1 MPDGRCIC
9 WTVLSLAMVK
19 TLAALANTLV
29 TALLAVVAV
38 QSVAADEYAIIV
50 GSYADQTNA
59 ERARV
64 VVETH
69 LRQRGISAQVRLLP
83 ANGRTRVAVAAVTQ
97 NRQRLL
103 QQLRQDKY
111 PDAWSLALKAQAPPV
126 RNAAPLRQ
134 GTERAP
140 PAPPRNP
147 PTQTARAETT
157 TSATPSRLA
166 RRQQRPK
173 PIAQPMQLDARL
185 KGFASAADIPGSD
198 WQLSEVANPTTDAS
212 GDLRVMLN
220 KTVGPL
226 QFQLHHSTALQA
238 GDAVQWGQIASAQID
253 QVTVNDNGRLLDM
266 TWQTDSGARHQWS
279 HRIDRLSAQWR
290 QGDWSITIGRQ
301 AVSWG
306 SGIVFQP
313 LDPFNPFAPT
323 AVDRDYKNGDDLVL
337 GEALLPNGHDLQV
350 LHVIR
355 RDPQQ
360 HIRKGVSSTAAKWHG
375 YLLNS
380 EFELI
385 VAKHYDQ
392 DFVGLSVR
400 QPVGPA
406 VIRSDLAWR
415 QGAQSGDRWRLLGI
429 VNADVAFP
437 IRDRMAYVFAEYFHN
452 DFGMQRMPTAGDR
465 LPPQLQTAL
474 LRGEVFN
481 FMRDYLAVG
490 ASYQWHP
497 LLTQSLSVISNL
509 NDGSALLQ
517 GQIAVDAA
525 QNQQL
530 QFGYIGGYADPGDE
544 FAPLP
549 VTISPEG
556 EILTQG
562 GSDRYYLRWAW
573 YF

>member
-1 MPDGRCIC
+1 
-9 WTVLSLAMVK
+9 MVK

-157 TSATPSRLA
+157 TSATASRPA

-173 PIAQPMQLDARL
+173 PTAQPMQVDARL
-185 KGFASAADIPGSD
+185 KGFAVAADVPGSD

-238 GDAVQWGQIASAQID
+238 GDAVQWGQAAIAQID
-253 QVTVNDNGRLLDM
+253 QVAANDNGRLLDM

-290 QGDWSITIGRQ
+290 QGDWSVTIGRQ

-323 AVDRDYKNGDDLVL
+323 AVDRDYKSGDDLVL

-375 YLLNS
+375 YVLNS

-406 VIRSDLAWR
+406 VIRTDLAWR

-452 DFGMQRMPTAGDR
+452 DFGVQRMPTAGDR

-481 FMRDYLAVG
+481 LMRDYLALG

-517 GQIAVDAA
+517 GQISVDAA

-544 FAPLP
+544 FAPFPAAL
-549 VTISPEG
+549 SPEG

>member
-1 MPDGRCIC
+1 
-9 WTVLSLAMVK
+9 MVK

-83 ANGRTRVAVAAVTQ
+83 ANGRTRVAVAAATQ

-185 KGFASAADIPGSD
+185 KGFAVAADVPGSD

-212 GDLRVMLN
+212 GDLRIMLN
-220 KTVGPL
+220 KAVGPL

-238 GDAVQWGQIASAQID
+238 GDAVQWGQAAIAQID
-253 QVTVNDNGRLLDM
+253 QVAANDNGRLLDM

-290 QGDWSITIGRQ
+290 QGDWSVTIGRQ

-355 RDPQQ
+355 RDSQQ

-375 YLLNS
+375 YVLNS

-406 VIRSDLAWR
+406 VIRTDLAWR

-429 VNADVAFP
+429 VNADV
-437 IRDRMAYVFAEYFHN
+437 
-452 DFGMQRMPTAGDR
+452 GT
-465 LPPQLQTAL
+465 
-474 LRGEVFN
+474 
-481 FMRDYLAVG
+481 
-490 ASYQWHP
+490 
-497 LLTQSLSVISNL
+497 
-509 NDGSALLQ
+509 
-517 GQIAVDAA
+517 
-525 QNQQL
+525 
-530 QFGYIGGYADPGDE
+530 
-544 FAPLP
+544 
-549 VTISPEG
+549 
-556 EILTQG
+556 
-562 GSDRYYLRWAW
+562 
-573 YF
+573 

>member
-1 MPDGRCIC
+1 
-9 WTVLSLAMVK
+9 MVK

-549 VTISPEG
+549 ATISPVG

>member
-1 MPDGRCIC
+1 
-9 WTVLSLAMVK
+9 MVK

>member
-1 MPDGRCIC
+1 
-9 WTVLSLAMVK
+9 MVK

-253 QVTVNDNGRLLDM
+253 QVTINDNGRLLDM

>member
-1 MPDGRCIC
+1 
-9 WTVLSLAMVK
+9 MVK

-337 GEALLPNGHDLQV
+337 GESLLPNGHDLQV

>member
-1 MPDGRCIC
+1 
-9 WTVLSLAMVK
+9 MVR
-19 TLAALANTLV
+19 TLAALADTLV

-64 VVETH
+64 VVEPH

-83 ANGRTRVAVAAVTQ
+83 ANGRTRVAVAAATQ

>member
-1 MPDGRCIC
+1 
-9 WTVLSLAMVK
+9 MVK

-549 VTISPEG
+549 VTISPVG

>member
-1 MPDGRCIC
+1 
-9 WTVLSLAMVK
+9 MVK
-19 TLAALANTLV
+19 ALTAFANILV
-29 TALLAVVAV
+29 AALLAVVAI
-38 QSVAADEYAIIV
+38 QSVAADEYAIVV

-64 VVETH
+64 SVETH

-83 ANGRTRVAVAAVTQ
+83 ANGRTRVAVAAATQ

-111 PDAWSLALKAQAPPV
+111 PDAWSLLLKAQAPPV
-126 RNAAPLRQ
+126 RKAAPMQQRA
-134 GTERAP
+134 ERAS
-140 PAPPRNP
+140 PALPRNP
-147 PTQTARAETT
+147 PAQTARAETK
-157 TSATPSRLA
+157 TSAAPSRPA
-166 RRQQRPK
+166 RRQQRPE
-173 PIAQPMQLDARL
+173 PMAQPMQFDARL
-185 KGFASAADIPGSD
+185 KGFALAADVPGSD

-212 GDLRVMLN
+212 GDLRIMLN

-238 GDAVQWGQIASAQID
+238 GDAVQWGQAAIAQID
-253 QVTVNDNGRLLDM
+253 QLAVSDNVRLLDM

-290 QGDWSITIGRQ
+290 QDNWSVTLGRQ

-360 HIRKGVSSTAAKWHG
+360 HIREHVSSTAAKWHG
-375 YLLNS
+375 YVLNS

-385 VAKHYDQ
+385 VANHYDQ
-392 DFVGLSVR
+392 NFVGLSVR

-406 VIRSDLAWR
+406 VIRTDLAWR
-415 QGAQSGDRWRLLGI
+415 EGLVSGDRWRLLGI

-452 DFGMQRMPTAGDR
+452 DFGMQHMPTVGEA
-465 LPPQLQTAL
+465 LPRQLQTAL

-481 FMRDYLAVG
+481 LMRDYLALG

-497 LLTQSLSVISNL
+497 LVTQSLSVINNL
-509 NDGSALLQ
+509 SDGSALLQ
-517 GQIAVDAA
+517 GQVSVDAA

-530 QFGYIGGYADPGDE
+530 QFGYIGGYADAGDE

-549 VTISPEG
+549 AAISPQG

>member
-1 MPDGRCIC
+1 
-9 WTVLSLAMVK
+9 MVK

-481 FMRDYLAVG
+481 LMRDYLAVG

>member
-1 MPDGRCIC
+1 
-9 WTVLSLAMVK
+9 MVK

-375 YLLNS
+375 YVLNS

-481 FMRDYLAVG
+481 LMRDYLAVG